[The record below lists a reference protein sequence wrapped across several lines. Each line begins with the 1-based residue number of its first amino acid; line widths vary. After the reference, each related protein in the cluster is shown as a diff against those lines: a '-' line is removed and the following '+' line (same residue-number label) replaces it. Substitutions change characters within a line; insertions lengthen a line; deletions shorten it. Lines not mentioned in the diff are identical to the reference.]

1 MTINKVPLPD
11 QPTRSSI
18 GIEQSQLPELVIPVI
33 DQGGHGGIGHDDLND
48 PEQPLVLIAYVAPPF
63 LAGDWCELFWGEGN
77 VVQGF
82 PITPEHFENRVIG
95 FSVLP
100 SLIVRPNEPIYTT
113 EVYYRLYDSFSDT
126 DVFSARRTVL
136 VKNTVPGDPDPDNTT
151 PYLNE
156 RLLAPVGVPATISV
170 PINPV
175 TLTIA
180 PWAYIHND
188 DQLTVHWGKTG
199 NTVTQPVGG
208 LAQSQT
214 VVIPAAIIEQGG
226 DSTNLRVNY
235 SIRDLAGNW
244 SLYSE
249 AAITNSEIDPTRPHA
264 PRVLLNN
271 RTVSQ
276 IDLDA
281 PGPKV
286 VTVAIAAYVT
296 PEIALNDEITLH
308 WAGETADGIPLVPT
322 LPPLLV
328 DDPGFPPIFDIPD
341 DAVTGIANGFATV
354 SYEVKPA
361 AGGPLRTSRSV
372 VVTVIREQIEQLAAP
387 VFVGASGGA
396 IDPEAVP
403 ADGASV
409 QIAAYVGKQ
418 FGDIIYL
425 LWEGTDS
432 IGNPVVYADEHSV
445 SRGEETSAF
454 IFTVPKSEVDRLV
467 NGSLKLSYH
476 VKFFNGPD
484 LGSQSVTY
492 RVGGAVQLPK
502 PNVDFAEL
510 DDSFDPDL
518 HPTTTVRINGAAAAL
533 KTGDE
538 VMIYWVGTPGAGSS
552 TSDQLVGVAN
562 QNLNWPISSALVT
575 ANRDTTVRVR
585 YTVTRQAGGSEQSEI
600 RDLLIKTA
608 AAATYPAPT
617 VREAPTGVLD
627 PMDVLGGAILNV
639 AYDNMAL
646 EDVIAPFWNGQTL
659 VEWQLGNASKS
670 VDFLYPPSAIAA
682 SLGQT
687 FDVSYAVRPG
697 PEQLNS
703 EVLRLTVS
711 PLPDSELAKS
721 RPVVTE
727 AVDGVLDLNT
737 FTGNAHVFVPI
748 WPLAAVG
755 QTVWLTVIGPNGVPT
770 LKLLEA
776 YQMTA
781 MDVANGIGREI
792 PRADLEQI
800 VSMLAVTCKVGF
812 DGGASEQNA
821 HAFPIAIYTI
831 NDSAGPSITSVTDSK
846 GQVANGAT
854 TFDTSITLAGKAS
867 PSQQVQ
873 ILDGTTS
880 KGNATVNANGDWTLV
895 LTGLSVASHSIT
907 AKGLYGSNPVSGAR
921 TFTVQV
927 AIPPLVIDTSPVT
940 LSGQLYVPVGHDIE
954 PLAWPTN
961 TTTTRTATGGRPAYT
976 YSSSNTAVAK
986 VNSSGLVVA
995 RSNGSSVIT
1004 VQDTSGQSA
1013 GYTVN
1018 VTAVIRCHFLGN
1030 LRYTVAVT
1038 TARDNGLRIPSLD
1051 ELRLISSTYRAR
1063 WPLGNADR
1071 NSWTSTA
1078 AAGINRRYCIIV
1090 RTGAE
1095 NTADAGT
1102 GIATGYG
1109 DLIAI

>member
-1 MTINKVPLPD
+1 MTIKRVASTD
-11 QPTRSSI
+11 QPARSDI

-48 PEQPLVLIAYVAPPF
+48 PTQPLVLIAYVAPPF

-113 EVYYRLYDSFSDT
+113 EVYYRLYDSFSDS

-208 LAQSQT
+208 LAQPQT
-214 VVIPAAIIEQGG
+214 VVVPAAIIEQGG

-249 AAITNSEIDPTRPHA
+249 AAITNSEIDPSRPHA

-271 RTVSQ
+271 RPVSQ

-281 PGPKV
+281 TGAKV

-296 PEIALNDEITLH
+296 PEIALGDEITLY

-361 AGGPLRTSRSV
+361 SGGPLRMSRSI

-445 SRGEETSAF
+445 SRGEETSTF
-454 IFTVPKSEVDRLV
+454 VFTVPKSEVDRLV

-627 PMDVLGGAILNV
+627 PMDALAGATLTV
-639 AYDNMAL
+639 AYNDMAIT
-646 EDVIAPFWNGQTL
+646 DVIAPIWNGQNAF
-659 VEWQLGNASKS
+659 VDWKPGSASKS
-670 VDFLYPPSAIAA
+670 VDFLYSPSVLAA
-682 SLGQT
+682 SLGQS
-687 FDVSYAVRPG
+687 FDVSYGVIRGATV
-697 PEQLNS
+697 LTS
-703 EVLRLTVS
+703 DVLRLTVS
-711 PLPDSELAKS
+711 PIPDSELAKS
-721 RPVVTE
+721 KPVVTE
-727 AVDGVLDLNT
+727 AVDGVLDLTT
-737 FTGNAHVFVPI
+737 FEGNAHVFVPI

-776 YQMTA
+776 YPMTA
-781 MDVANGIGREI
+781 VDVANGIGREI
-792 PRADLEQI
+792 TRATLEAFVDESQMM
-800 VSMLAVTCKVGF
+800 VVCKVGF
-812 DGGASEQNA
+812 GGGADEA
-821 HAFPIAIYTI
+821 GAIVFPALRLTVAADAPLSIDTSPMVLDGLYVAASLRETGNLPPGCKATRAARGGRPPYVYSVSPTYVAVV
-831 NDSAGPSITSVTDSK
+831 DSAGNVEKRSNGNAVITVRD
-846 GQVANGAT
+846 ANGAT
-854 TFDTSITLAGKAS
+854 VSYPLVVSNIKAVVVIHGGTWDYTRALAQMAEYEGEPFTQAAFENMKITYQQPFDWSAAFSGFNWQEPAWACTLA
-867 PSQQVQ
+867 
-873 ILDGTTS
+873 DC
-880 KGNATVNANGDWTLV
+880 
-895 LTGLSVASHSIT
+895 
-907 AKGLYGSNPVSGAR
+907 
-921 TFTVQV
+921 
-927 AIPPLVIDTSPVT
+927 
-940 LSGQLYVPVGHDIE
+940 
-954 PLAWPTN
+954 
-961 TTTTRTATGGRPAYT
+961 GGV
-976 YSSSNTAVAK
+976 NTALVFNPQN
-986 VNSSGLVVA
+986 NSFFCENRSA
-995 RSNGSSVIT
+995 RYIT
-1004 VQDTSGQSA
+1004 VFM
-1013 GYTVN
+1013 
-1018 VTAVIRCHFLGN
+1018 I
-1030 LRYTVAVT
+1030 
-1038 TARDNGLRIPSLD
+1038 
-1051 ELRLISSTYRAR
+1051 
-1063 WPLGNADR
+1063 
-1071 NSWTSTA
+1071 
-1078 AAGINRRYCIIV
+1078 
-1090 RTGAE
+1090 
-1095 NTADAGT
+1095 
-1102 GIATGYG
+1102 
-1109 DLIAI
+1109 